1 MSSVLAYV
9 NVAAGLVK
17 METKILGQTWIII
30 SGTCRLVSFFTVT
43 DDKLLRNTSLF
54 YLKTAPAS
62 PDYFV
67 QP

>member
-17 METKILGQTWIII
+17 LETKNLGQTWIII
-30 SGTCRLVSFFTVT
+30 SGTCRLISFFTVT
-43 DDKLLRNTSLF
+43 DEKLLRNSSLF
-54 YLKTAPAS
+54 YLTTAPAS
-62 PDYFV
+62 PDSFV